1 MCDNVVITDIIIVL
15 HDCTV
20 ILFLH
25 VLLYRAIILF
35 MVYLMYNLIYLFI
48 LIKMFT
54 LLSYIYDFLIGSGHE
69 KQFTSVYL

>member
-1 MCDNVVITDIIIVL
+1 MCDNVAITDIIIVL

-48 LIKMFT
+48 YFNKKVDITQL
-54 LLSYIYDFLIGSGHE
+54 
-69 KQFTSVYL
+69 YL

>member
-1 MCDNVVITDIIIVL
+1 MCDNVAITDIIIVL

-48 LIKMFT
+48 
-54 LLSYIYDFLIGSGHE
+54 
-69 KQFTSVYL
+69 YLF

>member
-1 MCDNVVITDIIIVL
+1 MCDNVAITDIIIGL

-48 LIKMFT
+48 YFNKKVDITQL
-54 LLSYIYDFLIGSGHE
+54 
-69 KQFTSVYL
+69 YL